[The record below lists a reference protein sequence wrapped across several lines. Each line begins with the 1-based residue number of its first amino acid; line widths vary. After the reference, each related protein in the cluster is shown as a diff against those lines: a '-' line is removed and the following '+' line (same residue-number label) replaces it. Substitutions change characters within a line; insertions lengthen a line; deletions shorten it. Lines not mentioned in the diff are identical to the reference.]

1 MAISKKIIK
10 YLDDNKYKYEIVEH
24 KTTYTAWDT
33 AQTEK
38 IKPQEV
44 AKALVMKADSDY
56 VLALLPANR
65 NLDKQKL
72 LKVISAGRKKLKLKN
87 LPPHQNSTKN
97 TLKKTSAAKIKK
109 SSFGVGV
116 YKKIDF
122 AKEAWM
128 KKNLPGKVG
137 ATPPFAK
144 ILKMDIF
151 IDSLLA
157 KNKKIYLGSGEYTN
171 SIRVN
176 TGQYLKTESPIKGV
190 FSVKK

>member
-1 MAISKKIIK
+1 MAISQKIIK
-10 YLDDNKYKYEIVEH
+10 YLDEKKYKYEIVEH
-24 KTTYTAWDT
+24 KTTFTAWDT

-44 AKALVMKADSDY
+44 AKALVMKVDSDY

-72 LKVISAGRKKLKLKN
+72 LKAINAGRKKTGAKN
-87 LPPHQNSTKN
+87 
-97 TLKKTSAAKIKK
+97 
-109 SSFGVGV
+109 F
-116 YKKIDF
+116 KKIDF
-122 AKEAWM
+122 AKEVWM
-128 KKNLPGKVG
+128 KKNLPGRVG
-137 ATPPFAK
+137 ATPPFGK
-144 ILKMDIF
+144 IIKIDIF

-176 TGQYLKTESPIKGV
+176 VSQYLKIENPTKGV
-190 FSVKK
+190 FSKKKN

>member
-72 LKVISAGRKKLKLKN
+72 LKTINAARKKMKF
-87 LPPHQNSTKN
+87 
-97 TLKKTSAAKIKK
+97 K
-109 SSFGVGV
+109 SC
-116 YKKIDF
+116 KKIDF

-144 ILKMDIF
+144 ILKVDIF
-151 IDSLLA
+151 VDSLLA
-157 KNKKIYLGSGEYTN
+157 KNKRIYLGSGEYTN

-176 TGQYLKTESPIKGV
+176 TGQYFKIENPVKGI
-190 FSVKK
+190 FSKKKN

>member
-1 MAISKKIIK
+1 MAISKKIIQ

-38 IKPQEV
+38 IKPTEV

-56 VLALLPANR
+56 VLAMLPANR

-72 LKVISAGRKKLKLKN
+72 LKTINANRKKAGAKN
-87 LPPHQNSTKN
+87 
-97 TLKKTSAAKIKK
+97 
-109 SSFGVGV
+109 

-128 KKNLPGKVG
+128 KKSLPGKVG
-137 ATPPFAK
+137 ATPPFGK
-144 ILKMDIF
+144 IIKIDIF

-176 TGQYLKTESPIKGV
+176 TGQYLKIENPTKGV
-190 FSVKK
+190 FSKKKN

>member
-10 YLDDNKYKYEIVEH
+10 HLDDNKYKYEIVEH

-44 AKALVMKADSDY
+44 AKALVMKADSGY
-56 VLALLPANR
+56 ALALLPANR

-72 LKVISAGRKKLKLKN
+72 LKAINAARKKTGGKN
-87 LPPHQNSTKN
+87 
-97 TLKKTSAAKIKK
+97 
-109 SSFGVGV
+109 

-176 TGQYLKTESPIKGV
+176 MGQYLKKENPVKGI
-190 FSVKK
+190 FSKKKN

>member
-1 MAISKKIIK
+1 MAISKKIIE
-10 YLDDNKYKYEIVEH
+10 YLNDNKYKYEIIEH
-24 KTTYTAWDT
+24 KTTFTAWDT

-44 AKALVMKADSDY
+44 VKALVMKTDNDY
-56 VLALLPANR
+56 VLALIPANR

-72 LKVISAGRKKLKLKN
+72 LKTINAKRKRTGAKN
-87 LPPHQNSTKN
+87 
-97 TLKKTSAAKIKK
+97 
-109 SSFGVGV
+109 

-144 ILKMDIF
+144 ILKIDVF
-151 IDSLLA
+151 IDSLLS
-157 KNKKIYLGSGEYTN
+157 KNKKLYLGSGEYVF

-176 TGQYLKTESPIKGV
+176 SSQYLKIENPVKGI
-190 FSVKK
+190 FSKKKN

>member
-1 MAISKKIIK
+1 MAISKKILK
-10 YLDDNKYKYEIVEH
+10 YLEDNKYKYEVVEH

-44 AKALVMKADSDY
+44 AKALILKIDNDY
-56 VLALLPANR
+56 ALALVPANR
-65 NLDKQKL
+65 NLDKKKL
-72 LKVISAGRKKLKLKN
+72 LGIINAARKKAKLK
-87 LPPHQNSTKN
+87 
-97 TLKKTSAAKIKK
+97 AC
-109 SSFGVGV
+109 
-116 YKKIDF
+116 KKIDF

-128 KKNLPGKVG
+128 KKNIPGKVG

-144 ILKMDIF
+144 VLKINIY

-157 KNKKIYLGSGEYTN
+157 KNKRIYLGSGEYTL
-171 SIRVN
+171 SIRVSTN
-176 TGQYLKTESPIKGV
+176 QYLKVEKPVKGN